1 MTQKYEACAPD
12 GIGRVIRWP
21 MKRIDYS
28 PHGLKY
34 ETFQAGE
41 VLTAAEL
48 PPWTNIAVLVA
59 GGHLRPVADD
69 AADQPPTND
78 KEAV

>member
-1 MTQKYEACAPD
+1 MSQTYEACAPD
-12 GIGRVIRWP
+12 GIGRVVRWP
-21 MKRIDYS
+21 MKRVEYS

-34 ETFQAGE
+34 ETHQPGEIITAGD
-41 VLTAAEL
+41 L
-48 PPWTNIAVLVA
+48 PPWTNVDALVA

-69 AADQPPTND
+69 TADQSPTTD